1 MAISVSYNATLNAIT
16 IDCSL
21 DLKNVSFEG
30 SVARAGTH
38 TGTHTGT
45 RSIDGR
51 TRVGT
56 CTRAHAHAAV
66 DIPEGDI
73 G

>member
-1 MAISVSYNATLNAIT
+1 MAISVSNNATLNAIT

-30 SVARAGTH
+30 SVARA
-38 TGTHTGT
+38 GTHTGT